1 MSVENAMK
9 ENPLLSLVVPTKDRY
24 YYLKFLI
31 ALVDS
36 FRFNDFEMI
45 IQDNTYDNTEILKYL
60 EVCQYDFVKYY
71 YTKEQISVKEN
82 SDLAILHSSGEYVC
96 FIGDDDGVSRHIL
109 KVVKYMRKNGIES
122 LTTINSKYVW
132 PDVHGYIWDF
142 SGSLYLD
149 SFSNK
154 VENINCSKERSK
166 ILKRACWSYV
176 NSKMPRVYQGIV
188 RRSVLNKVYGEAGS
202 FFPGPSPDIANSMA
216 ISFYITKHVYCDLPI
231 IISGSC
237 HSSACGKGAKHA
249 HIGELKDQ
257 NFLGKNVEKE
267 WDKRV
272 PKYWTG
278 SSVYAESTIKAL
290 EKMNRKEEIKHF
302 NFSYLYTLMYIRY
315 PSIRTL
321 VREKMLFKDYL
332 LFPFEFVDIMGFRFR
347 CFVKNFFNLKFAKHL
362 HLKVNDIEEC
372 ESILNKEILLKCKCY
387 GDIEIL

>member
-149 SFSNK
+149 
-154 VENINCSKERSK
+154 
-166 ILKRACWSYV
+166 
-176 NSKMPRVYQGIV
+176 
-188 RRSVLNKVYGEAGS
+188 
-202 FFPGPSPDIANSMA
+202 
-216 ISFYITKHVYCDLPI
+216 
-231 IISGSC
+231 
-237 HSSACGKGAKHA
+237 
-249 HIGELKDQ
+249 
-257 NFLGKNVEKE
+257 
-267 WDKRV
+267 
-272 PKYWTG
+272 
-278 SSVYAESTIKAL
+278 
-290 EKMNRKEEIKHF
+290 
-302 NFSYLYTLMYIRY
+302 
-315 PSIRTL
+315 
-321 VREKMLFKDYL
+321 
-332 LFPFEFVDIMGFRFR
+332 
-347 CFVKNFFNLKFAKHL
+347 
-362 HLKVNDIEEC
+362 
-372 ESILNKEILLKCKCY
+372 
-387 GDIEIL
+387 